1 MRRPKLEI
9 SYLASEPAFRTKNL
23 ALASFLVTNQL
34 LKLKSCERHSDQEA
48 IFVFEDPTQR
58 ATAIG
63 LQYEAASVPAAQ
75 FIETFRRL
83 KRMASQSLTSH
94 IGDSRREHP
103 DPR

>member
-1 MRRPKLEI
+1 LEI
-9 SYLASEPAFRTKNL
+9 TDLDLEPYFRTKNL

-58 ATAIG
+58 ATAIT
-63 LQYEAASVPAAQ
+63 LQYEAGASVPAAQ

-94 IGDSRREHP
+94 IGDSRREFTC
-103 DPR
+103 R